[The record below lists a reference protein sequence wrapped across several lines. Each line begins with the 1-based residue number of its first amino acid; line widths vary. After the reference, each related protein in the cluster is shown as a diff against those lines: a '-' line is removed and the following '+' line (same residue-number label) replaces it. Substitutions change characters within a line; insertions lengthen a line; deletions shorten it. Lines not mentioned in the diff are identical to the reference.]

1 MPPAPPSPLPPAEG
15 VERAGPAGGVA
26 AALERLALGF
36 AMAGGG
42 VLGLVVLVT
51 TANAAAFILDRIAR
65 LLGANVPALPGYEEF
80 AALATGCAAILF
92 LPLCQ
97 ARAGHVA
104 VDVLIA
110 RAPAGVQRALGRL
123 WAGLTAA
130 VAAALA
136 WAMLLGLGTLR
147 ADGAIT
153 AVLGWPVWPFLVPAV
168 AALGLWSAV
177 AAAQVFGPESRGAR
191 G

>member
-1 MPPAPPSPLPPAEG
+1 MRPAPPSPPPAEG
-15 VERAGPAGGVA
+15 VARGAPTGA
-26 AALERLALGF
+26 AAVTLDRIALGF
-36 AMAGGG
+36 AMAGGM
-42 VLGLVVLVT
+42 LLLLVVLVT
-51 TANAAAFILDRIAR
+51 TANAGAFILDRIAR
-65 LLGANVPALPGYEEF
+65 LGGASVPALPGYEEF

-92 LPLCQ
+92 LPWCQ
-97 ARAGHVA
+97 SQRGHVA

-110 RAPAGVQRALGRL
+110 RAPAGFGRALGRL

-136 WAMLLGLGTLR
+136 WAMLNGLWTLR

-153 AVLGWPVWPFLVPAV
+153 AVLGWPVWPFLAPAV

-177 AAAQVFGPESRGAR
+177 AAAQMLGPDTGGAPE
-191 G
+191 